1 MNDIIR
7 TKKIQFNSEVAEDV
21 LEVLDLK
28 LRFDKEY
35 KRILV
40 DIFAKTTNSF
50 TYVVSVAC
58 FPYKTILL

>member
-1 MNDIIR
+1 MNAIIR
-7 TKKIQFNSEVAEDV
+7 TKKIQFTREVAEEV

-50 TYVVSVAC
+50 TYIVSIVC
-58 FPYKTILL
+58 FPNKTT